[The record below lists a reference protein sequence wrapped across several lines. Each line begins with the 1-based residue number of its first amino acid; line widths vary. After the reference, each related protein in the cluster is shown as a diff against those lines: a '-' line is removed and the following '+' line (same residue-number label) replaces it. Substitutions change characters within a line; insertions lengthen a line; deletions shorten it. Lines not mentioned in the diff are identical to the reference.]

1 MAKLV
6 TALSPTSETVL
17 LTAILLCPLKRKGR
31 SSMVGEHKTP
41 NLGPEGKVGKGRD
54 KKNVSGRKRLGI
66 MSDKFEKV
74 TKEHIR
80 NGLEIWSLT

>member
-54 KKNVSGRKRLGI
+54 KK
-66 MSDKFEKV
+66 M
-74 TKEHIR
+74 
-80 NGLEIWSLT
+80 